1 MFKKVLIANRGEI
14 ALRVIRACREMGIA
28 SVVVHSTAD
37 EDAMAVRLADES
49 VCIGPPAA
57 KDSYLNAAAIL
68 TAASLTGAEAIHPGY
83 GFLSENADFAQMVC
97 RHGFTFIGPAPEHIA
112 AMGNKTTAKQTVAKL
127 GLPVVPGSDGAL
139 ANAEEGEALARDMGF
154 PVLIKAASGG
164 GGRGMKVVRE
174 AGEFAALY
182 AQARAEAKACFG
194 DDTVYLEKYLERPRH
209 VEVQIF
215 ADAHGQAIHLGERDC
230 SIQRRHQKLIEEAP
244 CPAVSEEK
252 RNAIGT
258 LAADVVRKMGYRGA
272 GTIEFLY
279 EGGQFYFMEMNT
291 RIQVEHPVTEMIIGL
306 DLIAE
311 QIRVAAGESL
321 SLTKDNL
328 RLRGHAIEVRIN
340 AEDPATFAP
349 CPGRVTQFHP
359 AGGLGVRFD
368 SALYAGYRVPPHYD
382 SMVGKLIVHGTTRT
396 EALSRLRRALDE
408 TVIDGIKTTLPL
420 AARIVDHPDFATGA
434 YDIHWLERA
443 LEAGDL

>member
-1 MFKKVLIANRGEI
+1 M
-14 ALRVIRACREMGIA
+14 
-28 SVVVHSTAD
+28 
-37 EDAMAVRLADES
+37 
-49 VCIGPPAA
+49 
-57 KDSYLNAAAIL
+57 
-68 TAASLTGAEAIHPGY
+68 
-83 GFLSENADFAQMVC
+83 
-97 RHGFTFIGPAPEHIA
+97 
-112 AMGNKTTAKQTVAKL
+112 
-127 GLPVVPGSDGAL
+127 
-139 ANAEEGEALARDMGF
+139 
-154 PVLIKAASGG
+154 
-164 GGRGMKVVRE
+164 
-174 AGEFAALY
+174 
-182 AQARAEAKACFG
+182 
-194 DDTVYLEKYLERPRH
+194 
-209 VEVQIF
+209 
-215 ADAHGQAIHLGERDC
+215 
-230 SIQRRHQKLIEEAP
+230 IEEAP

-396 EALSRLRRALDE
+396 EALSRLRRALAE